1 MMNAS
6 LIPIWLTDV
15 VGSILMI
22 VFAFLSFGLCLE
34 LKKKDPNNI
43 IVTYL
48 LWVCLALFVFAISRS
63 AGHLLKQIFLL
74 SNRPDLWTAIQPF
87 SGATNTFT
95 FIVVASVTLFFERTW
110 AIYGTILRDRQALQ
124 NAHEELLYLNQNL
137 EQLVDKRTEALVLSE
152 QKYRRIFEVSKDMI
166 LVARK
171 NGQIVNLNPAGRNM
185 LGFDAADTKDNV
197 DGLAFQDFLSGPADW
212 DAILRQIEARG
223 FISSEE
229 LDLILRDGTRRRMLL
244 SGSLAKST
252 SEEGETIHFLIKD
265 IEQRRLLQKQMAQAD
280 KLASIGELS
289 SGIAHEIN
297 NPLGIILGYT
307 QLLLRNET
315 PQSDR
320 FNDLKTIEKH
330 VKSCKAIVEDLLNF
344 ARTSSSQKEDL
355 DIHAIIDEVI
365 GFVRH
370 HSNLENIQIE
380 TIFAPDL
387 PPSLMD
393 EKKIKQVLI
402 NLLMNAIHAVDRK
415 GTITITTGLNDT
427 ASRITVEVS
436 DTGHGIEKENLLRI
450 FDPFFT
456 TKPTGEG
463 TGLGLSVSYGIIKGH
478 GGNITVKSELGQG
491 AAFMLSLPV
500 SPPVLREM
508 KHGAESSYR

>member
-1 MMNAS
+1 MDAS
-6 LIPIWLTDV
+6 LVPIWLVDV
-15 VGSILMI
+15 AGSIMMI
-22 VFAFLSFGLCLE
+22 VLAFISFGFSLR
-34 LKKKDPNNI
+34 LKAKDPNNI

-48 LWVCLALFVFAISRS
+48 LWVCLALFIFAISRS

-74 SNRPDLWTAIQPF
+74 IDRRDLWSAIQPF

-95 FIVVASVTLFFERTW
+95 FIVVASVTLFFERSW
-110 AIYGTILRDRQALQ
+110 AIYGTILKDRQALQ

-137 EQLVDKRTEALVLSE
+137 EQLVEKRTEALVISE

-166 LVARK
+166 LVTRK
-171 NGQIVNLNPAGRNM
+171 DGRIVNLNPAGRSM
-185 LGFDAADTKDNV
+185 VGFQSMTADDAFNDR
-197 DGLAFQDFLSGPADW
+197 GFQDFLCDPADW
-212 DAILRQIEARG
+212 AAILGQIEDRG

-229 LDLILRDGTRRRMLL
+229 FDLLLADGTKRRVLL
-244 SGSLAKST
+244 SGSLAKSPT
-252 SEEGETIHFLIKD
+252 DDGETIHFLIKD
-265 IEQRRLLQKQMAQAD
+265 IEQRRLMQKQMAQAD

-307 QLLLRNET
+307 QLLMRSESPET
-315 PQSDR
+315 DR

-330 VKSCKAIVEDLLNF
+330 VQSCKTIVEDLLNF
-344 ARTSSSQKEDL
+344 ARTSNTEKAYL
-355 DIHAIIDEVI
+355 DIHAVIEDVI

-370 HSNLENIQIE
+370 HSNLETIHIQ
-380 TIFAPDL
+380 TGFAVDL
-387 PPSLMD
+387 PTVLID

-402 NLLMNAIHAVDRK
+402 NLLMNAIHAVGRN
-415 GTITITTGLNDT
+415 GTITIATGLNPS
-427 ASRITVEVS
+427 ANRITVEVS
-436 DTGHGIEKENLLRI
+436 DSGHGIQRENLSRI

-478 GGNITVKSELGQG
+478 GGHISVKSEPGKG
-491 AAFMLSLPV
+491 AAFTLFLPV
-500 SPPVLREM
+500 TPPNS
-508 KHGAESSYR
+508 GS

>member
-1 MMNAS
+1 MNAS
-6 LIPIWLTDV
+6 LIPIWSVDV

-22 VFAFLSFGLCLE
+22 VFAFLSFGLCLQ
-34 LKKKDPNNI
+34 LKRKDPNNI
-43 IVTYL
+43 IITYL
-48 LWVCLALFVFAISRS
+48 LWVCLALSVFAISRS

-74 SNRPDLWTAIQPF
+74 SSRPDLWSAIQPF
-87 SGATNTFT
+87 SGAINTFT
-95 FIVVASVTLFFERTW
+95 FVMVGSVTLFFERTW
-110 AIYGTILRDRQALQ
+110 AIYGTILKDRQALQ

-137 EQLVDKRTEALVLSE
+137 EQLVDKRTEALVISE

-166 LVARK
+166 LVTRK
-171 NGQIVNLNPAGRNM
+171 NGQIVNLNPAGRSM
-185 LGFDAADTKDNV
+185 VGFDSSDSQDTIE
-197 DGLAFQDFLSGPADW
+197 GISFQNFLSSPADW
-212 DAILRQIEARG
+212 DAISRQIEARG

-229 LDLILRDGTRRRMLL
+229 FDLALKDGTRRRMLL
-244 SGSLAKST
+244 SGSLAKSP

-265 IEQRRLLQKQMAQAD
+265 VEQRRLMQKQMAQAD

-307 QLLLRNET
+307 QLLLRGED

-344 ARTSSSQKEDL
+344 ARTSSPQKENM
-355 DIHAIIDEVI
+355 DIHAVIDEVI
-365 GFVRH
+365 GFVHH

-380 TIFAPDL
+380 TVFTPDL

-415 GTITITTGLNDT
+415 GTITITTGLNET

-463 TGLGLSVSYGIIKGH
+463 TGLGLSVSYGIVKGH
-478 GGNITVKSELGQG
+478 GGNISVKSELGQG
-491 AAFMLSLPV
+491 AAFTLSLPV
-500 SPPVLREM
+500 SPPLSGR
-508 KHGAESSYR
+508 

>member
-1 MMNAS
+1 MTVS
-6 LIPIWLTDV
+6 LLPIWLVDV
-15 VGSILMI
+15 VGSIMMI
-22 VFAFLSFGLCLE
+22 VFALLSFGLSLR
-34 LKKKDPNNI
+34 LKKKAPHNI

-74 SNRPDLWTAIQPF
+74 SGHHHLWAAIQPF
-87 SGATNTFT
+87 SGAVNSFT

-110 AIYGTILRDRQALQ
+110 TIYGTILKDRQALRR
-124 NAHEELLYLNQNL
+124 AHEELLFLNQNL
-137 EQLVDKRTEALVLSE
+137 EALVERRTEALVISE

-166 LVARK
+166 LVTRTD
-171 NGQIVNLNPAGRNM
+171 GRIVTLNPAGRQ
-185 LGFDAADTKDNV
+185 LIGLDA
-197 DGLAFQDFLSGPADW
+197 DGSSIEGRFFQDFLSTQHEWGT
-212 DAILRQIEARG
+212 ISRQIEDRG

-229 LDLILRDGTRRRMLL
+229 FDLLLNGGSRRRVLL
-244 SGSLAKST
+244 SGSLARSP
-252 SEEGETIHFLIKD
+252 SEDGETIHFLIKD
-265 IEQRRLLQKQMAQAD
+265 IEQRRLMQKQMAQAD

-307 QLLLRNET
+307 QLLLRGEDKH
-315 PQSDR
+315 SDR

-330 VKSCKAIVEDLLNF
+330 VRSCKAIVEDLLNF
-344 ARTSSSQKEDL
+344 ARTSSPQKENL
-355 DIHAIIDEVI
+355 DIHAVIEDVI

-370 HSNLENIQIE
+370 HSNLENIRID
-380 TIFAPDL
+380 TYFGPAL
-387 PPSLMD
+387 PPVLID

-402 NLLMNAIHAVDRK
+402 NLLMNAIHAVAPA
-415 GTITITTGLNDT
+415 GTITLTTRLNES
-427 ASRITVEVS
+427 ASRVAVEVA
-436 DTGHGIEKENLLRI
+436 DTGHGIEEQNLSRI

-478 GGNITVKSELGQG
+478 GGHIAVKSKHGHG
-491 AAFMLSLPV
+491 AAFTLSLPIV
-500 SPPVLREM
+500 PDYQ
-508 KHGAESSYR
+508 AA

>member
-1 MMNAS
+1 MTGS
-6 LIPIWLTDV
+6 LIPIWSVDV

-22 VFAFLSFGLCLE
+22 VFAFLSFGTSLR
-34 LKKKDPNNI
+34 LKWKDPNNI

-74 SNRPDLWTAIQPF
+74 AGRRDLWTAIQPF
-87 SGATNTFT
+87 SGAINTFT
-95 FIVVASVTLFFERTW
+95 FIVVASVTLFFERSW
-110 AIYGTILRDRQALQ
+110 VIYGTILKDRQALQ

-137 EQLVDKRTEALVLSE
+137 EQLVEKRTEALVISE

-166 LVARK
+166 LVTRK
-171 NGQIVNLNPAGRNM
+171 DGRILNINPAGKNM
-185 LGFDAADTKDNV
+185 IAVDDANGIDAIDNQS
-197 DGLAFQDFLSGPADW
+197 FQTFLSNANDW
-212 DAILRQIEARG
+212 EAISRHIEDRG

-229 LDLILRDGTRRRMLL
+229 FDLVLKSGARRRVLL

-252 SEEGETIHFLIKD
+252 SDDGETIHFLIKD
-265 IEQRRLLQKQMAQAD
+265 IEQRRLMQKQMAQAD

-307 QLLLRNET
+307 QLLLRGEDIN
-315 PQSDR
+315 SDR
-320 FNDLKTIEKH
+320 FGDLKTIEKH
-330 VKSCKAIVEDLLNF
+330 VQSCKAIVEDLLNF
-344 ARTSSSQKEDL
+344 ARTSSPQKENL
-355 DIHAIIDEVI
+355 DVHTVVKEVI
-365 GFVRH
+365 GFVQH
-370 HSNLENIQIE
+370 HSNLENIQIQTKFE
-380 TIFAPDL
+380 PEL
-387 PPSLMD
+387 PPALID

-402 NLLMNAIHAVDRK
+402 NLLMNAIHAVERK
-415 GTITITTGLNDT
+415 GTITIATGVNRAT
-427 ASRITVEVS
+427 GRITVEVS
-436 DTGHGIEKENLLRI
+436 DTGHGIERENLPKI

-478 GGNITVKSELGQG
+478 GGNISVKSEPGQG
-491 AAFMLSLPV
+491 AAFTLSLPV
-500 SPPVLREM
+500 TPSLPGR
-508 KHGAESSYR
+508 